1 MSLLKAQEEAA
12 NAFYTTGQLVVKDW
26 YWDQEANTLMAGTRT
41 PLRLRMEITHA
52 WGQPILHLLVVG
64 RTFKALSYGE
74 RKLYIGDLTPGA
86 LSKFFPADLDA
97 DLIWEVLRGFPR
109 LRPDGRI
116 ESRKGDQVSLLD
128 RNGAEMEIL
137 ELDAENGLPRR
148 ISFPEQKVAV
158 SYADFQQESGILYA
172 KEVRVTQLEGTRNL
186 TLKNGKMIFNKPIP
200 DEIFRMEIPPG
211 FETVYIRK
219 RPKCR
224 ISKLTNGP
232 KSGRIPNLSNPN
244 SMVIN
249 SSFGH
254 LDPLNSRWLILR
266 CSTYVGHTSW
276 GPFEPARGP

>member
-1 MSLLKAQEEAA
+1 VTMKKNSCPRDLRMPFILALMLLITLSGCAPVLFKKPLSDQELGKVVSLLKAQEEAA
-12 NAFYTTGQLVVKDW
+12 NAFFTTGQMVVKDW
-26 YWDQEANTLMAGTRT
+26 YWDQEANTLVAGTRT
-41 PLRLRMEITHA
+41 PLRMRMEITHA

-74 RKLYIGDLTPGA
+74 RKLYIGDLTAGA

-109 LRPDGRI
+109 FRPDGRI

-137 ELDAENGLPRR
+137 ELDAENGLPSR

-211 FETVYIRK
+211 FETVYIEKQEVR
-219 RPKCR
+219 
-224 ISKLTNGP
+224 T
-232 KSGRIPNLSNPN
+232 
-244 SMVIN
+244 
-249 SSFGH
+249 
-254 LDPLNSRWLILR
+254 
-266 CSTYVGHTSW
+266 
-276 GPFEPARGP
+276 EQ